1 MRQAMREDGVVQLSW
16 SQAEE
21 FLAEVEKRCGH
32 RETVGVYRRNLRHF
46 FQFIEPDGL
55 IDRGTVARWR
65 DALLQEGYKPST
77 VNLRL
82 SAVNGLLGHLQLRD
96 FQSPKHFKP
105 DPDEVQPSIS
115 RAEYLHLLDTARS
128 LDNESTYLAIKLFA
142 LTGLN
147 VSYLAN
153 VTVQAVEDGV
163 VTHGN
168 ERMVLPPVLQDELRH
183 FIAEQGIKEGPIFL
197 TVDGVP
203 LNRSSMTNHIQVLG
217 KWAGIAKEKCT
228 PRCLRKLY
236 HTTQAQ
242 ILEKL
247 APLAQAEYDQLV
259 AAEQA
264 RIGWNID

>member
-21 FLAEVEKRCGH
+21 FLAEVEKRRGH

-55 IDRGTVARWR
+55 IDRGTVASWR

-115 RAEYLHLLDTARS
+115 REEYLHLLDTARS

-163 VTHGN
+163 ITHGN
-168 ERMVLPPVLQDELRH
+168 ERMALPPMLQDELRH
-183 FIAEQGIKEGPIFL
+183 FIAEQGIEEGPIFL
-197 TVDGVP
+197 TVEGVP

-217 KWAGIAKEKCT
+217 RRAGIAKEKCT

-236 HTTQAQ
+236 HSTQAQ

-264 RIGWNID
+264 RTGWNID